1 MQPVV
6 AKIAQSIAK
15 LNRRLALKTV
25 GKASRSAIYEIFV
38 KFFGVIS

>member
-15 LNRRLALKTV
+15 LNRRLALKTM
-25 GKASRSAIYEIFV
+25 GKAAKSAGYEIFD
-38 KFFGVIS
+38 KLFCVIS